1 MQYRAQIEIPY
12 LWLDRDLFLHV
23 EGVGGGYS
31 LYVNGRRIGY
41 ANDSRTPAEFPI
53 SPAVTDGVNT
63 IAIEVYGF
71 SAGNWMETLIP
82 QTAAGTLGKIYLY
95 SQPKLRIED
104 FVVETSPDS
113 ARVHGNVDFAVVMSN
128 SYRSAEKVTLGYDIY
143 SPAGKLLTYN
153 LVEREIPG
161 ESTDTIRCHELLYH
175 VMKSAWT
182 PDAPTLYELMLY
194 TRRDGRII
202 EYIPL
207 RFGFKDVEL
216 RDGELWINGSRAS
229 LAAADYDAA
238 PDAAATERELKALK
252 KGGFNTVCVSYP
264 QPAWFYGLCDRVGC
278 YVIDQA
284 NVNAGY
290 RTDDPNVGGSV
301 ANAPDFL
308 PQFIDRVCAMQG
320 RSKNHTSVV
329 ALSLGGH
336 CGNGY
341 NLYKAYQWLKAADSL
356 HLVTYRDAQGQWN
369 SDFDFPATRD
379 GRTYLNSAAAQKQPA
394 AKPKGKASAR
404 RR

>member
-1 MQYRAQIEIPY
+1 
-12 LWLDRDLFLHV
+12 
-23 EGVGGGYS
+23 
-31 LYVNGRRIGY
+31 
-41 ANDSRTPAEFPI
+41 
-53 SPAVTDGVNT
+53 
-63 IAIEVYGF
+63 
-71 SAGNWMETLIP
+71 
-82 QTAAGTLGKIYLY
+82 
-95 SQPKLRIED
+95 
-104 FVVETSPDS
+104 
-113 ARVHGNVDFAVVMSN
+113 
-128 SYRSAEKVTLGYDIY
+128 
-143 SPAGKLLTYN
+143 
-153 LVEREIPG
+153 
-161 ESTDTIRCHELLYH
+161 
-175 VMKSAWT
+175 
-182 PDAPTLYELMLY
+182 MLY

-329 ALSLGGH
+329 ALSLGGR

>member
-1 MQYRAQIEIPY
+1 M
-12 LWLDRDLFLHV
+12 LF
-23 EGVGGGYS
+23 
-31 LYVNGRRIGY
+31 
-41 ANDSRTPAEFPI
+41 
-53 SPAVTDGVNT
+53 
-63 IAIEVYGF
+63 
-71 SAGNWMETLIP
+71 
-82 QTAAGTLGKIYLY
+82 
-95 SQPKLRIED
+95 
-104 FVVETSPDS
+104 
-113 ARVHGNVDFAVVMSN
+113 
-128 SYRSAEKVTLGYDIY
+128 RSLGYDIY

-329 ALSLGGH
+329 ALSLGGR

-379 GRTYLNSAAAQKQPA
+379 GRTYLNSAATSERT
-394 AKPKGKASAR
+394 SAWSDR
-404 RR
+404 KSTRLNSSHEIPSRMPSSA